1 MDALLCF
8 RAFLLVTE
16 AGSFSEAARRAGV
29 ATSVI
34 KKRVDQLEDHTHLA
48 LFTRTT
54 RSITLTDAG
63 RRHLQA
69 IRRAVREMEDVLA
82 SVHKRPLRLHGHLKI
97 KAPTTLTALYLGDML
112 NRFLELN
119 PGITLDLVVLDRP
132 VNPVMEGFDVA
143 VGLAPGSF
151 SGVTEIGLCE
161 SRRLVVATPA
171 YLESRGR
178 PITPLDLHAHDVLNF
193 EPSGRSW
200 SFEGPAGPI
209 LVDVEPRLTSN
220 DGQQLL
226 LAAMRGM
233 GITRLSSYIVAAAIE
248 SGLLQTVLD
257 EYRIQDFWIRLL
269 IPDAKTKLEPVRALV
284 AFLKSEFSPR
294 PPWMNPASD
303 SGNTPPPPG
312 AA

>member
-1 MDALLCF
+1 MDALLCL
-8 RAFLLVTE
+8 RAFLLVAE
-16 AGSFSEAARRAGV
+16 SGSFSEAARRASV

-34 KKRVDQLEDHTHLA
+34 KKRVDQLEDHTRLA
-48 LFTRTT
+48 LFSRTT

-63 RRHLQA
+63 RRHWQA
-69 IRRAVREMEDVLA
+69 IQRAVREMEDVLEA
-82 SVHKRPLRLHGHLKI
+82 VHKRPLRVHGHLKI

-119 PGITLDLVVLDRP
+119 PGITLELVVLDRP
-132 VNPVMEGFDVA
+132 VNPAMEGFDVA
-143 VGLAPGSF
+143 IGLAPGSY

-178 PITPLDLHAHDVLNF
+178 PITPLDLHAHDLLNF

-200 SFEGPAGPI
+200 SFEGPAGPM

-226 LAAMRGM
+226 RAVMRGM
-233 GITRLSSYIVAAAIE
+233 GITRLSSYIVAEAIE
-248 SGLLQTVLD
+248 GGLLQTVLD
-257 EYRIQDFWIRLL
+257 EYRIPNFWIRLL
-269 IPDAKTKLEPVRALV
+269 LPDSKTKLEPVQALV
-284 AFLKSEFSPR
+284 AFLKAEFSPH
-294 PPWMNPASD
+294 PPWMNAAHD
-303 SGNTPPPPG
+303 SGNAPHPD